1 MRRQRHLDGRRQTI
15 RLQTDSADCSIYFNY
30 GRGMAVGDFS
40 ASLEMTG
47 RGKVSAVRYLLSAI
61 G

>member
-1 MRRQRHLDGRRQTI
+1 MV
-15 RLQTDSADCSIYFNY
+15 RLQTDSAGCSIYFNY
-30 GRGMAVGDFS
+30 GRQHGGERFLDS

-47 RGKVSAVRYLLSAI
+47 GLKVETVRCETIRLSD